1 MPQKIMPSLWFDKET
16 EEAMNFYVSLFSKI
30 ETEPG
35 SSKIVSIKRY
45 PDEVPADFMK
55 GMEGKVLT
63 AQFELD
69 GYRFMALDGGPVFK
83 FTPAISFF
91 VQCRSA
97 EEVDTVW
104 SGLSEGGTVLMPL
117 DAYPFSPKY
126 GWIQDKFG
134 VSWQVILAEGPVE
147 QRIFPSLMFVGDKA
161 GAAEEAINFYAGL
174 FDDAAVG
181 GIARYGAGQEPE
193 KEGTI
198 AYAELRLEGQPFAAM
213 DSANQHDFT
222 FNEAIS
228 LYVECDTQAKVDALW
243 EALSAVPES
252 EQCGWLKDKYGV
264 SWQIV
269 PKRLGELLGDPDPEK
284 SGRVMDVM
292 LTMKKIDIAE
302 LEAAYQQP
310 A

>member
-1 MPQKIMPSLWFDKET
+1 
-16 EEAMNFYVSLFSKI
+16 
-30 ETEPG
+30 
-35 SSKIVSIKRY
+35 
-45 PDEVPADFMK
+45 
-55 GMEGKVLT
+55 
-63 AQFELD
+63 
-69 GYRFMALDGGPVFK
+69 
-83 FTPAISFF
+83 
-91 VQCRSA
+91 
-97 EEVDTVW
+97 
-104 SGLSEGGTVLMPL
+104 
-117 DAYPFSPKY
+117 
-126 GWIQDKFG
+126 
-134 VSWQVILAEGPVE
+134 
-147 QRIFPSLMFVGDKA
+147 
-161 GAAEEAINFYAGL
+161 
-174 FDDAAVG
+174 
-181 GIARYGAGQEPE
+181 
-193 KEGTI
+193 
-198 AYAELRLEGQPFAAM
+198 M

-222 FNEAIS
+222 FNEAFS